1 MYLNEALV
9 KEFCNRQSMTWKDRE
24 MQRLCIA
31 EEVFELILADPDRE
45 YEEAVD
51 VIVTVLVYA
60 QMSGFLHKIGK
71 EFERKMILNNE
82 KPVRVGRGKVQK
94 R

>member
-1 MYLNEALV
+1 
-9 KEFCNRQSMTWKDRE
+9 